1 MTASPAKKDRPRICE
16 YIFVRTCGRAR
27 VCVRVCVCVCVY
39 VCVHP
44 SIHPRIGIQHHV
56 TVSSGSTDL
65 SHVEDHG
72 DATMRA
78 RAYTC
83 VCVCVCVRFT
93 PVIQVT
99 SSTTAM
105 ATATYIEEES
115 NDTDDRE
122 RREQCL
128 VHESDEFYNSLDVV

>member
-83 VCVCVCVRFT
+83 VCVCVRFT

>member
-27 VCVRVCVCVCVY
+27 VCVRACVCVCVY

-72 DATMRA
+72 DAAMRA
-78 RAYTC
+78 RAYT
-83 VCVCVCVRFT
+83 CVCVCVRFT

-99 SSTTAM
+99 LSTTAM